1 MQDNGIE
8 ANCYLAVAKV
18 VVMVKHYRIGGCTL
32 E

>member
-18 VVMVKHYRIGGCTL
+18 VVMVKHDSIGGVIP
-32 E
+32 